1 VQIVNRLFA
10 MNRGLR
16 LRRQL
21 AEIERLMQALPHRV
35 HAELALLTR
44 RELDQ
49 AGESDFPHL
58 YGTPPDQRYSP
69 FGTGNEIGLGRARS
83 GSPQIA
89 IRGIALWLA
98 VVYHETKDSPHANMQ
113 ELHRQTLR
121 VLRLMKE
128 MCAGKRD
135 AIDSWMHQSGAVA

>member
-1 VQIVNRLFA
+1 VQIVTRLIA
-10 MNRGLR
+10 INRGLR

-21 AEIERLMQALPHRV
+21 AEIERHIQVLPARV
-35 HAELALLTR
+35 HAQLALLTR

-58 YGTPPDQRYSP
+58 YGTPPELRYSP
-69 FGTGNEIGLGRARS
+69 FGHGNEVGLGRARS
-83 GSPQIA
+83 DSAQIA

-98 VVYHETKDSPHANMQ
+98 VVYHETKDSPHANIQ

-121 VLRLMKE
+121 VLRQMKE

-135 AIDSWMHQSGAVA
+135 AIDSWMQSEAVA

>member
-1 VQIVNRLFA
+1 VRIVTNLIA

-21 AEIERLMQALPHRV
+21 AEIEKQMRALPQRIY
-35 HAELALLTR
+35 AQLALLTR

-58 YGTPPDQRYSP
+58 YGTPREMRYSP
-69 FGTGNEIGLGRARS
+69 YGQGNEIGLARARS
-83 GSPQIA
+83 DSPQIA

-98 VVYHETKDSPHANMQ
+98 VVYHETRDSPHANMQ

-128 MCAGKRD
+128 MCAGQRD
-135 AIDSWMHQSGAVA
+135 VIDSWMHSEAAA